1 MGLVI
6 AIYTKE
12 AFKEYVVPAV
22 NNADYSIVLNKNYF
36 NLRSDISL
44 DFEVINDVWKI
55 KKSDSCRIYLNK
67 NEIQE
72 NTVLADSEMF
82 KIVTSDKKQM
92 YLTVRIRD
100 SVFCAYE
107 KYDIENEKQITIG
120 EGEECAIKYTYR
132 QLISKE
138 HAAIIRREKEFVI
151 TNKSQNGL

>member
-92 YLTVRIRD
+92 QT
-100 SVFCAYE
+100 
-107 KYDIENEKQITIG
+107 TIC

-132 QLISKE
+132 QLISK
-138 HAAIIRREKEFVI
+138 
-151 TNKSQNGL
+151 